1 MNAPE
6 PGTIKEFLA
15 NEEDTVTVG
24 QDLLKMELGAPPKGG
39 EKQQGG
45 QEPKAP
51 ASEEQST
58 SSHPEPQKDEAKTGQ
73 YSPPAPSSSEK
84 EPEPSKQESKP
95 SPPPNESPR
104 QKEPSSKP
112 QESRNPETKP
122 KDTAPLGN
130 REERRASF
138 SVIRQVQDFLTN
150 REGKNE
156 PYALTHLRA
165 SETVSKYRCL
175 SYHIQRSRYVE
186 HYAISEIVQ
195 G

>member
-24 QDLLKMELGAPPKGG
+24 QDLLKMELGGPPKGG

-58 SSHPEPQKDEAKTGQ
+58 SSHPEPQKDEAKAGQ
-73 YSPPAPSSSEK
+73 ETPPPSYSEK
-84 EPEPSKQESKP
+84 EPEPSKHESKP
-95 SPPPNESPR
+95 SPPPNEAPK

-112 QESRNPETKP
+112 QESRIPEPKP

-138 SVIRQVQDFLTN
+138 SVIRQVQDLLTI
-150 REGKNE
+150 REGENE
-156 PYALTHLRA
+156 PHALTHLRA
-165 SETVSKYRCL
+165 SETVSEYRCL
-175 SYHIQRSRYVE
+175 SYHVQRSRYVE

>member
-24 QDLLKMELGAPPKGG
+24 QDLLKMELGAPGKGG

-58 SSHPEPQKDEAKTGQ
+58 SSHPEPQKDEAKVGQ
-73 YSPPAPSSSEK
+73 DFPHPPPSSEK

-95 SPPPNESPR
+95 SPPPNEQHR

-112 QESRNPETKP
+112 QESRNPEPKP

-138 SVIRQVQDFLTN
+138 SVIRQVQDLLTI

-156 PYALTHLRA
+156 PHAFTHLRA
-165 SETVSKYRCL
+165 SETVSEYRCV
-175 SYHIQRSRYVE
+175 SYHVQRSRYVE